1 MSEQILKLLRV
12 AKEFKYWMLLA
23 ALLGFLTVGSNVGLM
38 MTSAY
43 LIAKSALH
51 PSISELQVAIVGVR
65 FFGISR
71 GVFRYFER
79 LISHEVTFNL
89 LEKFRVWFFKILEP
103 LFPSKISEF
112 KSADLLKRVVTDVES
127 LQDFYV
133 RIIAPPLVAVM
144 ILVLFF
150 FLFGMFSFL
159 YSFIISFFFIVGG
172 IGIPIIV
179 FLLNKN
185 YGSQILDL
193 QKRLAELSIDQ
204 AQGISELLVFGK
216 YKEHQVEFEKINE
229 AYLNA
234 QRKMSLVNSLGNSLV
249 GLLMNFAVISI
260 LVFAI
265 PQVTSGILDG
275 VYLSVLTLGTMAVFE
290 AIMPL
295 PELSLNLKK
304 ISRSAENLFMFE
316 EFTNEK
322 EIIKLDNCKPITF
335 SINIKSLNFFYNQNE
350 KVLSNINLEIPQ
362 NKVTAIVGASGAGKS
377 SLINILLKFWKYQTG
392 EILIGNKNLRE
403 ISQEQIDKFFSVVP
417 QVNHLFNLSIKENIK
432 FAKPDTSLEEIE
444 KVIEKANI
452 KNFVDSLPNKY
463 DELVGEQGL
472 KLSGGE
478 RQRISIARALL
489 KDSPFMIF
497 DEPTSNLD
505 AINEKIILEMIY
517 ELKQNKTLILITH
530 RILNLEKA
538 DQIYV
543 FDKGQVIEY
552 GNHNSL
558 IKENGFYKKM
568 YNSQQNMIE

>member
-1 MSEQILKLLRV
+1 LSEQILKLLRV

-23 ALLGFLTVGSNVGLM
+23 AFFGFLTVGSNIGLM

-43 LIAKSALH
+43 LIAKSALN

-112 KSADLLKRVVTDVES
+112 RSADLLKRVVTDVES

-159 YSFIISFFFIVGG
+159 YSFIISFFFLVGG
-172 IGIPIIV
+172 IAIPIIV

-193 QKRLAELSIDQ
+193 QKRLTELSIDQ

-216 YKEHQVEFEKINE
+216 YKEHQAEFEKTNE
-229 AYLNA
+229 AYLNI
-234 QRKMSLVNSLGNSLV
+234 QRKMSLVNSFSNSLV

-304 ISRSAENLFMFE
+304 ISISSENLFMFE

-322 EIIKLDNCKPITF
+322 EIMKLDNSVPINF
-335 SINIKSLNFFYNQNE
+335 SISIKSLNFSYNHNE

-377 SLINILLKFWKYQTG
+377 SLINILLKFWEYQTG
-392 EILIGNKNLRE
+392 EILFGNKNFQE
-403 ISQEQIDKFFSVVP
+403 ISQNEIDKYFSVVP

-432 FAKPDTSLEEIE
+432 FAKPDSSLEEIE

-489 KDSPFMIF
+489 KDSPIMIF

-505 AINEKIILEMIY
+505 AINEKNILEMIY
-517 ELKQNKTLILITH
+517 ELKQNKTVILITH
-530 RILNLEKA
+530 RIINLDKA

-543 FDKGQVIEY
+543 FDKGQIIEY
-552 GNHNSL
+552 GTHNSL

-568 YNSQQNMIE
+568 YNSQQNIIE